1 MNIQLSYIGMG
12 LSPAAAGAPSPG
24 RPAMRGAHRLPI
36 GEDGEEGDQRKT
48 CGFPLD
54 SFPFDDGRG
63 KYRNGDSAEA
73 SNEDR
78 SFVQLLFVPN
88 DFERRPRVFPTDAC
102 VRTGRKR
109 DSQTFGICPQR
120 TCIFHGASLLWHLF
134 LALLPYKPLGLHAK
148 LCAHSAVYPA
158 ESMG

>member
-1 MNIQLSYIGMG
+1 MG

-48 CGFPLD
+48 DGFPLD

-63 KYRNGDSAEA
+63 IYRNGGSTEA
-73 SNEDR
+73 SDEDGF
-78 SFVQLLFVPN
+78 FVRLFFVSGN
-88 DFERRPRVFPTDAC
+88 HRAKTTVLPTDAC

-109 DSQTFGICPQR
+109 DHQTFGVCPQR
-120 TCIFHGASLLWHLF
+120 TYVLHGASLLWRLF
-134 LALLPYKPLGLHAK
+134 LRASPYKPLGLYAK
-148 LCAHSAVYPA
+148 LCAHSAGNPA
-158 ESMG
+158 GSMK